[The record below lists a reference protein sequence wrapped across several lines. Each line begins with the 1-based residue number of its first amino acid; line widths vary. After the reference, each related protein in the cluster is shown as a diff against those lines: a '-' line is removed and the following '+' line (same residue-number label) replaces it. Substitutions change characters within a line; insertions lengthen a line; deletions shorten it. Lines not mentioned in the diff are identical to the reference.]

1 MRVLLLGAGFSRNW
15 NGWLATE
22 LLGELLG
29 RLRPF
34 PDLQMRLRQSGNFE
48 ELLGELQAAA
58 QNGGDVAKLEAMQEA
73 VKASFREMNL
83 VFATLQNIE
92 KSNDRQKSVA
102 IFLTRFD
109 AIFTL
114 NQDLLLE
121 FQYMPYGDPYRPA
134 YLPGVTRPAN
144 WSSFQSNEKVDAPW
158 STISTTPSLDP
169 NAQPIFK
176 LHGSA
181 NWSDASNGNLMVLGT
196 RKHVG
201 ILGSPLLSAYFD
213 EFKRNINHGKTR
225 IMVVGYSFSDDHINT
240 ELAYASTNSG
250 LETYIVDPKGL
261 ELFAPPPNQTIGK
274 MIRLQELNIVG
285 VSTRAFSSAFKDDD
299 LQFRSFDTFVK
310 GA

>member
-1 MRVLLLGAGFSRNW
+1 MHVLLLGAGFSRNW

-34 PDLQMRLRQSGNFE
+34 PDLQIRLRQSGNFE

-58 QNGGDVAKLEAMQEA
+58 QSGGDVAKLEAMQEA

-83 VFATLQNIE
+83 VFATLLSMNM
-92 KSNDRQKSVA
+92 SNDRAKSVA
-102 IFLTRFD
+102 MFLSRFD

-134 YLPGVTRPAN
+134 YFPGVTRPAN
-144 WSSFQSNEKVDAPW
+144 WSSLQSNEKVDTAW
-158 STISTTPSLDP
+158 TTSSTTLSLGS

-181 NWSDASNGNLMVLGT
+181 NWSDASTGNLMVLGT
-196 RKHVG
+196 RKHAE
-201 ILGSPLLSAYFD
+201 ILGSPLLKAYFE

-225 IMVVGYSFSDDHINT
+225 IMVVGYSFSDEHINT
-240 ELAYASTNSG
+240 ELTQASTHSG
-250 LETYIVDPKGL
+250 LEMYIVDPKGL
-261 ELFAPPPNQTIGK
+261 ELFAPPPNQAIGRT
-274 MIRLQELNIVG
+274 IRLQELNIVG